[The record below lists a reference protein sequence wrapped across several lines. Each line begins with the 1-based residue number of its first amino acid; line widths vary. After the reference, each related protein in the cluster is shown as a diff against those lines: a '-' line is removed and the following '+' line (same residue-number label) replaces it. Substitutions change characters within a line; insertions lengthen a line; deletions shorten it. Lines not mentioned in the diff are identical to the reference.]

1 MPLGFCRD
9 CLADAA
15 PQAARCPACG
25 SPRLIRHDELAT
37 LSIAHV
43 DCDAFY
49 ATIEKRDDPA
59 LAAEPVIVGGGRR
72 GVVAAACYVAR
83 TYGIRSAMPMYEA
96 LRLCPHAKVVRP
108 NMEKYSK
115 AGREV
120 RAMMLA
126 LTPLVEPLSIDEAF
140 LDLSGTERLHGM
152 WPAKALARF
161 AAEVEKTLRITV
173 SIGLACNKFLAKI
186 ASDLDKPRG
195 FAVLGGSEAAAFLAP
210 KPVSFIYGVGKASM
224 ARLARDGFHRIADLQ
239 RVSEIELYRR
249 YGEEGRRL
257 ARLARGLDERTVSAD
272 RETKSVSSE
281 TTFERD
287 LSDFRALEKIL
298 WGLTE
303 EVSARLKAKELAGAT
318 VTLKLKTADFKIR
331 TRARSLDSP
340 TQLAGRI
347 FAAARDLLKRE
358 ADGTRF
364 RLIGVGSS
372 ALVTSDQAD
381 PADLVDGRAA
391 IAEHAVDR
399 VRARFGD
406 DAVIRGLAFERPEDL
421 RARFSLALPD
431 ILRSGRR
438 APDVGRQRAPD
449 LGHLRMIAV
458 PRPRLEIAEIFIQHF
473 VELGEHL
480 DDLVIGVAVIG
491 INIVAGAVTAGTPDD
506 RNFFAAEEVA
516 RRLHLRPV
524 LQLESD
530 VVHLRALAAHEIDGV
545 VVRPAAHE
553 DEPVLDPVRHAKSE
567 NLAVEVGIL
576 FRLRD
581 DESQMAELDRSNA
594 GDRLRSANRRLGGEK
609 LADGA
614 LGILECKHLRN
625 ARRRIVA

>member
-1 MPLGFCRD
+1 VPPGFCRD

-15 PQAARCPACG
+15 PLAARCPACG
-25 SPRLIRHDELAT
+25 SPRLLRHDELAT

-83 TYGIRSAMPMYEA
+83 TYGVRSAMPMYEA

-108 NMEKYSK
+108 NMEKYSRV
-115 AGREV
+115 GREV

-152 WPAKALARF
+152 GPAKALARF
-161 AAEVEKTLRITV
+161 AAAVEKALAITV
-173 SIGLACNKFLAKI
+173 SIGLSCNKFLAKI

-195 FAVLGGSEAAAFLAP
+195 FAVLGGGEAAAFLAP
-210 KPVSFIYGVGKASM
+210 KPVSFIFGVGKVSA
-224 ARLARDGFHRIADLQ
+224 AHYARDGFHRIADLQ
-239 RVSEIELYRR
+239 HVSEVELSRR
-249 YGEEGRRL
+249 YGDEGRRL
-257 ARLARGLDERTVSAD
+257 ARLARGLDDRVVNAD

-287 LSDFRALEKIL
+287 LSDFRSLEKIL
-298 WGLTE
+298 WGLAE

-318 VTLKLKTADFKIR
+318 VTLKLKTEDFKIR

-391 IAEHAVDR
+391 EAEHAIDR
-399 VRARFGD
+399 VRAKFGD
-406 DAVIRGLAFERPEDL
+406 DAVIRGLAFERPE
-421 RARFSLALPD
+421 
-431 ILRSGRR
+431 
-438 APDVGRQRAPD
+438 
-449 LGHLRMIAV
+449 
-458 PRPRLEIAEIFIQHF
+458 
-473 VELGEHL
+473 
-480 DDLVIGVAVIG
+480 
-491 INIVAGAVTAGTPDD
+491 
-506 RNFFAAEEVA
+506 
-516 RRLHLRPV
+516 
-524 LQLESD
+524 
-530 VVHLRALAAHEIDGV
+530 
-545 VVRPAAHE
+545 
-553 DEPVLDPVRHAKSE
+553 KS
-567 NLAVEVGIL
+567 
-576 FRLRD
+576 
-581 DESQMAELDRSNA
+581 
-594 GDRLRSANRRLGGEK
+594 
-609 LADGA
+609 
-614 LGILECKHLRN
+614 
-625 ARRRIVA
+625 